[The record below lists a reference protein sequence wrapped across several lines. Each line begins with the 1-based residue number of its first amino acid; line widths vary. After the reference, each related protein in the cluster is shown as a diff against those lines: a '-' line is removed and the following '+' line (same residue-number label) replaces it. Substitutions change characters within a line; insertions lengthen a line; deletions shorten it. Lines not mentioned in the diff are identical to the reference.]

1 MVFVDYEMCD
11 SLSPLSLFL
20 SWCTYLCKAIQL
32 IVLIRAVKVG
42 HYLKLVKISVTIQ
55 VSCAFSL
62 CLKNSSTLLN
72 HWFCHHLLDFE
83 NALFDERE
91 CSVCKFGVLAVEYCF
106 FKAIKKTR
114 NVFLIKSQVHLAWL
128 YNLEVIPQLL
138 CIMNTLWC

>member
-32 IVLIRAVKVG
+32 IV
-42 HYLKLVKISVTIQ
+42 KLVTIWSLWRFLLQ
-55 VSCAFSL
+55 YKSAVLPVCVWRIHQRFWIIGFATIYLILKMPCLMNASAPCASLVFSQW
-62 CLKNSSTLLN
+62 NI
-72 HWFCHHLLDFE
+72 F
-83 NALFDERE
+83 
-91 CSVCKFGVLAVEYCF
+91 F

-114 NVFLIKSQVHLAWL
+114 NVFLIKSQAHLAWL